1 MTRKPNPWRR
11 LFPPSGSAYELFDA
25 AIFLLVLSVVGYI
38 LTSPN
43 PTQERT
49 LSAPLDLM
57 PDYVWGSALAL
68 VSIAGVVCSYLPH
81 RIRLA
86 YIAMIFACTFWSANF
101 AIGMALGVAGQVLP
115 GEFLDHYDFS
125 ARAIISLVLYAWI
138 ASRLIRDM
146 PGEIEA

>member
-1 MTRKPNPWRR
+1 MPTSPSRWRR
-11 LFPPSGSAYELFDA
+11 LFPPSGSSYELFDA

-68 VSIAGVVCSYLPH
+68 VSITGIVCAYLPH
-81 RIRLA
+81 RVRFA
-86 YIAMIFACTFWSANF
+86 YLAMITACTFWSANF
-101 AIGMALGVAGQVLP
+101 AIGMVLGAAGQVLP
-115 GEFLDHYDFS
+115 GGFLDHYDFS
-125 ARAIISLVLYAWI
+125 VRAIISLVLYGWI